1 MRVTH
6 FALACSV
13 TLFACGGADRA
24 ADTAADTG
32 AAVTP
37 GPAPAPTGTAT
48 AAPITGTTHQVQMV
62 IQGTSYLFVPA
73 NLTVRSGDGI
83 RFINVSGGPHN
94 VAFDP
99 AAIPA
104 NVKPQLAANMP
115 DQALGELSGR
125 LLTQPNESYT
135 ISFANIP
142 AGTYPIFCTPHLAM
156 GMRGQ
161 VTVQ

>member
-1 MRVTH
+1 MRILRS
-6 FALACSV
+6 ALASSAV
-13 TLFACGGADRA
+13 LLFACGGADRA
-24 ADTAADTG
+24 ATTTADTG

-37 GPAPAPTGTAT
+37 SPVPAPTGTP
-48 AAPITGTTHQVQMV
+48 APITGTTHQVQMV

-73 NLTVRSGDGI
+73 NITIRSGDGI
-83 RFINVSGGPHN
+83 RFVNVSGGPHN

-125 LLTQPNESYT
+125 LLTQPNEAYT

-156 GMRGQ
+156 GMKGQ

>member
-13 TLFACGGADRA
+13 TLFACGGADRTP
-24 ADTAADTG
+24 DTAADTG

-73 NLTVRSGDGI
+73 NLTIRSGDGI

-94 VAFDP
+94 VAFD
-99 AAIPA
+99 ATAIPA
-104 NVKPQLAANMP
+104 NVKPQLVANMP

-135 ISFANIP
+135 VSFANIP

>member
-1 MRVTH
+1 MEVLHTMRVTR

-13 TLFACGGADRA
+13 ALFACGGADRA
-24 ADTAADTG
+24 ADTAVDTG

-48 AAPITGTTHQVQMV
+48 TAPVTGTTHQVQMV

-73 NLTVRSGDGI
+73 NLTIRSGDGI

-94 VAFDP
+94 VAFD
-99 AAIPA
+99 ATAIPA

-135 ISFANIP
+135 ISF
-142 AGTYPIFCTPHLAM
+142 
-156 GMRGQ
+156 
-161 VTVQ
+161 

>member
-1 MRVTH
+1 MRILRS
-6 FALACSV
+6 ALASSAV
-13 TLFACGGADRA
+13 MLFACGGADRA
-24 ADTAADTG
+24 GNAAVDTG

-37 GPAPAPTGTAT
+37 GPAPTGTAT

-73 NLTVRSGDGI
+73 NLTIRSGDGI

-94 VAFDP
+94 VAFDA

-142 AGTYPIFCTPHLAM
+142 AGTYPIFCTPHLAL